1 MKKTT
6 QSIDTYLQNFKQF
19 ICCQDYFENIDLICE
34 WGYIHCTRIV
44 LQRTGYMRAF
54 CLFVQN
60 ILLEIVI
67 KPFVIR
73 ENNCMK

>member
-1 MKKTT
+1 MKKKTT

-19 ICCQDYFENIDLICE
+19 ICCQNYFENIDLICE
-34 WGYIHCTRIV
+34 WLYRTRIL
-44 LQRTGYMRAF
+44 LQRTRYMSVF

-73 ENNCMK
+73 ENNFMK

>member
-1 MKKTT
+1 M
-6 QSIDTYLQNFKQF
+6 
-19 ICCQDYFENIDLICE
+19 
-34 WGYIHCTRIV
+34 GVHTRIV

-73 ENNCMK
+73 KNNCMK

>member
-34 WGYIHCTRIV
+34 WGYILV
-44 LQRTGYMRAF
+44 LY
-54 CLFVQN
+54 CKEL
-60 ILLEIVI
+60 VI
-67 KPFVIR
+67 
-73 ENNCMK
+73 

>member
-1 MKKTT
+1 M

-19 ICCQDYFENIDLICE
+19 VCCQHYFENIDLICE
-34 WGYIHCTRIV
+34 WLYRTRIL
-44 LQRTGYMRAF
+44 LQRTRYMSVF

-73 ENNCMK
+73 ENNFMK

>member
-34 WGYIHCTRIV
+34 WGYIHV
-44 LQRTGYMRAF
+44 LVLY
-54 CLFVQN
+54 CKEL
-60 ILLEIVI
+60 VI
-67 KPFVIR
+67 
-73 ENNCMK
+73 